1 MTEGE
6 KTDLANI
13 GYEVT
18 REHSRARS
26 IHGPMHSLHEGYAVL
41 KEEVDEFW
49 DLVKMNRTKMSDL
62 ELTVHMSKIREE
74 LLQVSAMAQRL
85 IMDVVDR
92 KP

>member
-6 KTDLANI
+6 KTDLTNI

-18 REHSRARS
+18 REHSRARA

-62 ELTVHMSKIREE
+62 ELSIHMSKIREE